1 MDNLINKIDQFR
13 FISSGKLLDELEILE
28 SSDSNLATNHNL
40 VPNVKDLELLKS
52 KNLVSLEE
60 SKVNDKINLFL
71 INDYRKY
78 IGALAGCNWIDKL
91 SDEDE
96 KKVENDLKKIK
107 PLVNNNFLKIVFD
120 EKEEHFDLLDIIRV
134 FDLFKSRDI
143 DIKNVYFIS
152 GNVNMKMLK
161 KPPTEYPFE
170 NVIGFDIQKWR
181 FPFVFSVTYSP
192 YLPFNDKQIKEIIST
207 KRDFKFLSFNGT
219 PHGNRTLLVSYLVY
233 HKLHEQGL
241 VSFCAHTD
249 SVDGDGKVGSGAQNY
264 CEVKDIVWMWEETD
278 RLFDG
283 EGLGFDENV
292 ENFLVND
299 FHKHLPL
306 ILDKGPYPFLDD
318 NGYDDSGGNGL
329 IHITHDK
336 YDGVGVDFDIIK
348 KYNIQTKNDLSKLSN
363 LKEKRICQQWIAGKE
378 CEEQLKRFENGLPF
392 SSVVENLAGEV
403 NYFNSYFSVV
413 AESPVETY
421 EQHAYKEET
430 DEEYVCSFL
439 KPTEKTY
446 RALIFHPVLII
457 GPPYSLRYLKSQGFE
472 TFPEFFDESYDE
484 ITDDYMRWTKV
495 IKEVKK
501 LCKYS
506 IDELHEK
513 YVKVL
518 PKIIHNQNTLLNID
532 SRQYLYDILRNFK

>member
-1 MDNLINKIDQFR
+1 
-13 FISSGKLLDELEILE
+13 
-28 SSDSNLATNHNL
+28 
-40 VPNVKDLELLKS
+40 
-52 KNLVSLEE
+52 
-60 SKVNDKINLFL
+60 
-71 INDYRKY
+71 
-78 IGALAGCNWIDKL
+78 
-91 SDEDE
+91 
-96 KKVENDLKKIK
+96 
-107 PLVNNNFLKIVFD
+107 
-120 EKEEHFDLLDIIRV
+120 
-134 FDLFKSRDI
+134 
-143 DIKNVYFIS
+143 
-152 GNVNMKMLK
+152 
-161 KPPTEYPFE
+161 
-170 NVIGFDIQKWR
+170 
-181 FPFVFSVTYSP
+181 
-192 YLPFNDKQIKEIIST
+192 
-207 KRDFKFLSFNGT
+207 
-219 PHGNRTLLVSYLVY
+219 
-233 HKLHEQGL
+233 
-241 VSFCAHTD
+241 
-249 SVDGDGKVGSGAQNY
+249 
-264 CEVKDIVWMWEETD
+264 MWEETD

-336 YDGVGVDFDIIK
+336 YDGFGVDFDIIK